1 MRGNIDTCTISLKM
15 YFQNEA
21 EPRIP
26 YVSVNSFS
34 VICEIRVITKLPNM
48 VMRKSGSFCFGSGGC
63 AIIQPFL
70 D

>member
-1 MRGNIDTCTISLKM
+1 
-15 YFQNEA
+15 
-21 EPRIP
+21 
-26 YVSVNSFS
+26 
-34 VICEIRVITKLPNM
+34 M